1 MLAALRFAKAL
12 PTAGLTRSLARPLAR
27 RPKDVGNTAG
37 GLEPIEEEACHF
49 VALAL
54 FSLLYSFERVQ
65 KKRGEAPAKRLM
77 HVRALKK
84 TVLHDYHVEN
94 GGKMV
99 PFAGWSMPVQ
109 YANLGVG
116 ASHAWTRN
124 NASVF
129 DVSHMLATR
138 ITGKDRI
145 KFYESLTVADIE
157 NLPVGSS
164 TLSVFTNENG
174 GIIDDTI
181 ICKHQDSLYVVSNAG
196 CADKDLAHIRAHLK
210 TFQNKGGDVDLK
222 IIDDHALVALQGPK
236 AAAVLE
242 SLVGKDLR
250 DFPFMDGRFM
260 TIKGIDCHVA
270 RSGYTGED
278 GFEISVPNSDAVEFT
293 KMLIA
298 DPRVELAGLGARDSL
313 RLEAGL
319 CLYGHDLDDTIT
331 PVEAGLTWTIGKR
344 RRVEGGFL
352 GAEKI
357 QDQLKNGVSR
367 RRVGLIV
374 QGAPA
379 REGAQ
384 IYSNGELVGKVTSG
398 CPSPS
403 IKKNVAMGYVKNGLH
418 KSGTE
423 LEVEVRGRK
432 QKAVITKM
440 PFVPAGYHKV

>member
-1 MLAALRFAKAL
+1 MLSALKFAKSIPAAGALR
-12 PTAGLTRSLARPLAR
+12 S
-27 RPKDVGNTAG
+27 
-37 GLEPIEEEACHF
+37 
-49 VALAL
+49 
-54 FSLLYSFERVQ
+54 VQ
-65 KKRGEAPAKRLM
+65 QRAYAAAASGE
-77 HVRALKK
+77 VLKK
-84 TVLHDYHVEN
+84 TILHDYHVEN

-116 ASHAWTRN
+116 ASHVWTRQ

-138 ITGKDRI
+138 ITGKDRV
-145 KFYESLTVADIE
+145 KFYETITVADIE

-196 CADKDLAHIRAHLK
+196 CADKDLAHIRTHLK
-210 TFQNKGGDVDLK
+210 DFQNKGGDVDLK
-222 IIDDHALVALQGPK
+222 IIDDHQLVALQGPK

-242 SLVGKDLR
+242 GLVGKSLQ

-260 TIKGIDCHVA
+260 DIKGIHCHVA

-278 GFEISVPNSDAVEFT
+278 GFEISVPNRDTVEFT
-293 KMLIA
+293 KMLVA

-319 CLYGHDLDDTIT
+319 CLYGHDLDDTVT
-331 PVEAGLTWTIGKR
+331 PIEAGLTWTVGKR
-344 RRVEGGFL
+344 RRTEGGFL
-352 GAEKI
+352 GAAKI

-367 RRVGLIV
+367 RRIGLLV

-379 REGAQ
+379 REGAL
-384 IYSNGELVGKVTSG
+384 IYSNGELIGKVTSG

-418 KSGTE
+418 KAGTE

-432 QKAVITKM
+432 QKAVVTKM

>member
-1 MLAALRFAKAL
+1 MMSALKFAKAL
-12 PTAGLTRSLARPLAR
+12 PASTFARSSAQRA
-27 RPKDVGNTAG
+27 
-37 GLEPIEEEACHF
+37 
-49 VALAL
+49 
-54 FSLLYSFERVQ
+54 YSAAAT
-65 KKRGEAPAKRLM
+65 GE
-77 HVRALKK
+77 VLKK

-109 YANLGVG
+109 YSNLGVG
-116 ASHAWTRN
+116 ASHNWTRN

-138 ITGKDRI
+138 ITGKDRV
-145 KFYESLTVADIE
+145 KFYESITVADIE

-196 CADKDLAHIRAHLK
+196 CADKDLAHIGAQLK
-210 TFQNKGGDVDLK
+210 AFQNKGGD
-222 IIDDHALVALQGPK
+222 GPK
-236 AAAVLE
+236 AAAVIE
-242 SLVGKDLR
+242 GLVGKSLQ

-260 TIKGIDCHVA
+260 TIKGIECHVA

-293 KMLIA
+293 KLLIS

-319 CLYGHDLDDTIT
+319 CLYGNDLDETTT
-331 PVEAGLTWTIGKR
+331 PIEAGLTWTIGKR
-344 RRVEGGFL
+344 RRAEGGFL
-352 GAEKI
+352 GAAKI

-367 RRVGLIV
+367 RRIGLVV

-379 REGAQ
+379 REGAP
-384 IYSNGELVGKVTSG
+384 IYANGELVGKVTSG

-403 IKKNVAMGYVKNGLH
+403 TKKNVAMGYVKNGVH

-432 QKAVITKM
+432 QKAVVTKM

>member
-1 MLAALRFAKAL
+1 MMSALKFAKAL
-12 PTAGLTRSLARPLAR
+12 PASTFARSTAQRA
-27 RPKDVGNTAG
+27 
-37 GLEPIEEEACHF
+37 
-49 VALAL
+49 
-54 FSLLYSFERVQ
+54 YSAAAT
-65 KKRGEAPAKRLM
+65 GE
-77 HVRALKK
+77 ALKK

-109 YANLGVG
+109 YSNLGVG
-116 ASHAWTRN
+116 ASHNWTRN

-138 ITGKDRI
+138 ITGKDRV
-145 KFYESLTVADIE
+145 KFYESITVADIE

-196 CADKDLAHIRAHLK
+196 CADKDLAHIGAQLK
-210 TFQNKGGDVDLK
+210 AFQNKGGDVDLK
-222 IIDDHALVALQGPK
+222 IIDDHALIAIQGPK
-236 AAAVLE
+236 AAAVIE
-242 SLVGKDLR
+242 GLVGKSLQ

-260 TIKGIDCHVA
+260 TIKGIECHVA

-293 KMLIA
+293 KLLIS

-319 CLYGHDLDDTIT
+319 CLYGNDLDETTT

-344 RRVEGGFL
+344 RRAEGGFL

-357 QDQLKNGVSR
+357 QEQLKNGVSR
-367 RRVGLIV
+367 RRIGLVV

-379 REGAQ
+379 REGAP
-384 IYSNGELVGKVTSG
+384 IYANGELVGKVTSG

-403 IKKNVAMGYVKNGLH
+403 TKKNVAMGYVKNGVH

-432 QKAVITKM
+432 QKAVVTKM

>member
-12 PTAGLTRSLARPLAR
+12 PSAGLARSAQRA
-27 RPKDVGNTAG
+27 
-37 GLEPIEEEACHF
+37 
-49 VALAL
+49 
-54 FSLLYSFERVQ
+54 YSAAAT
-65 KKRGEAPAKRLM
+65 GE
-77 HVRALKK
+77 ALKK

-138 ITGKDRI
+138 ITGKDRV

-181 ICKHQDSLYVVSNAG
+181 ICKHEDSLYVVSNAG
-196 CADKDLAHIRAHLK
+196 CADKDLAHIRSHLK

-278 GFEISVPNSDAVEFT
+278 GFEISVPNNHAVEFT
-293 KMLIA
+293 KLLIA

-384 IYSNGELVGKVTSG
+384 IYSNGELVGNVTSG

>member
-1 MLAALRFAKAL
+1 MMSALKFAKAL
-12 PTAGLTRSLARPLAR
+12 PASTFARSAAQRA
-27 RPKDVGNTAG
+27 
-37 GLEPIEEEACHF
+37 
-49 VALAL
+49 
-54 FSLLYSFERVQ
+54 YSAAAT
-65 KKRGEAPAKRLM
+65 GE
-77 HVRALKK
+77 ALKK

-109 YANLGVG
+109 YSNLGVG
-116 ASHAWTRN
+116 ASHNWTRN

-138 ITGKDRI
+138 ITGKDRV
-145 KFYESLTVADIE
+145 KFYESITVADIE
-157 NLPVGSS
+157 SLPVGSS

-196 CADKDLAHIRAHLK
+196 CADKDLAHIRPLLK
-210 TFQNKGGDVDLK
+210 AFQNKGGDVDMK
-222 IIDDHALVALQGPK
+222 IIEDHQLIAIQGPK
-236 AAAVLE
+236 AAAVIE
-242 SLVGKDLR
+242 ELVGKSLQ
-250 DFPFMDGRFM
+250 DFRFMDGRFM
-260 TIKGIDCHVA
+260 TIKGIECHVA

-293 KMLIA
+293 KLLIA

-319 CLYGHDLDDTIT
+319 CLYGNDLDETTT

-344 RRVEGGFL
+344 RRAEGGFL

-357 QDQLKNGVSR
+357 QDQLKNGVTR
-367 RRVGLIV
+367 RRIGLVV

-379 REGAQ
+379 RQGAP
-384 IYSNGELVGKVTSG
+384 IYANGELVGTVTSG

-403 IKKNVAMGYVKNGLH
+403 TKKNVAMGYVKNGVH

-432 QKAVITKM
+432 QKAVVTKM
-440 PFVPAGYHKV
+440 PFVPAGYHKA

>member
-1 MLAALRFAKAL
+1 
-12 PTAGLTRSLARPLAR
+12 
-27 RPKDVGNTAG
+27 
-37 GLEPIEEEACHF
+37 
-49 VALAL
+49 
-54 FSLLYSFERVQ
+54 
-65 KKRGEAPAKRLM
+65 
-77 HVRALKK
+77 
-84 TVLHDYHVEN
+84 
-94 GGKMV
+94 MV

-109 YANLGVG
+109 YSNLGVG
-116 ASHAWTRN
+116 ASHNWTRA

-138 ITGKDRI
+138 ITGKDRV
-145 KFYESLTVADIE
+145 KFYETLTVADIE
-157 NLPVGSS
+157 SLPVGSS

-181 ICKHQDSLYVVSNAG
+181 ICKHADSLYVVSNAG
-196 CADKDLAHIRAHLK
+196 CADKDLAHIRAHL
-210 TFQNKGGDVDLK
+210 TDFQNKGGDVDLK
-222 IIDDHALVALQGPK
+222 IIDDHALIALQGPK

-242 SLVGKDLR
+242 GLVGKDLR

-260 TIKGIDCHVA
+260 TIKGVDCHVA

-293 KMLIA
+293 RLLVS

-352 GAEKI
+352 GASKI

-367 RRVGLIV
+367 RRIGLVV

-384 IYSNGELVGKVTSG
+384 IFANGELVGKVTSG

-403 IKKNVAMGYVKNGLH
+403 TKKNVAMGYVKNGLH

-432 QKAVITKM
+432 QKAVVTKM

>member
-1 MLAALRFAKAL
+1 MLSALKFARSISTTNVARSVQRAYSAAAA
-12 PTAGLTRSLARPLAR
+12 
-27 RPKDVGNTAG
+27 N
-37 GLEPIEEEACHF
+37 E
-49 VALAL
+49 
-54 FSLLYSFERVQ
+54 
-65 KKRGEAPAKRLM
+65 
-77 HVRALKK
+77 ALKK

-109 YANLGVG
+109 YSNLGVG
-116 ASHAWTRN
+116 ASHNWTRS

-138 ITGKDRI
+138 ITGKDRV
-145 KFYESLTVADIE
+145 KFYETITVADIE

-181 ICKHQDSLYVVSNAG
+181 ICKHQESLYVVSNAG
-196 CADKDLAHIRAHLK
+196 CADKDLAHIRAQLK
-210 TFQNKGGDVDLK
+210 EFQNKGGDVELN
-222 IIDDHALVALQGPK
+222 IIDDHSLIALQGPQ
-236 AAAVLE
+236 AAPVLE
-242 SLVGKDLR
+242 SLIGKDLR
-250 DFPFMDGRFM
+250 DLPFMDARFI

-278 GFEISVPNSDAVEFT
+278 GFEISVPNSDAVELT
-293 KMLIA
+293 RLLVS

-344 RRVEGGFL
+344 RRTEGGFL
-352 GAEKI
+352 GAAKI

-367 RRVGLIV
+367 RRIGLVV

-384 IYSNGELVGKVTSG
+384 IFANGELVGKVTSG

-403 IKKNVAMGYVKNGLH
+403 TKKNIAMGYVKNGLH

-432 QKAVITKM
+432 QKAVVTKM
-440 PFVPAGYHKV
+440 PFVPAGYHKI

>member
-1 MLAALRFAKAL
+1 MLSALR
-12 PTAGLTRSLARPLAR
+12 LARSIPTSSAAR
-27 RPKDVGNTAG
+27 SVQRAYSAAAAS
-37 GLEPIEEEACHF
+37 EAI
-49 VALAL
+49 
-54 FSLLYSFERVQ
+54 
-65 KKRGEAPAKRLM
+65 
-77 HVRALKK
+77 KK
-84 TVLHDYHVEN
+84 TVLYDYHVDN

-109 YANLGVG
+109 YSNLGVG
-116 ASHAWTRN
+116 ASHNWTRS

-138 ITGKDRI
+138 ITGKDRV
-145 KFYESLTVADIE
+145 KFYEHITVADIE

-196 CADKDLAHIRAHLK
+196 CADKDLAHIRAQLQE
-210 TFQNKGGDVDLK
+210 FQNKGGDVDLK
-222 IIDDHALVALQGPK
+222 IIDDHALIALQGPK
-236 AAAVLE
+236 AAPVLE

-260 TIKGIDCHVA
+260 TIKGIECHVA

-293 KMLIA
+293 KMLVN

-319 CLYGHDLDDTIT
+319 CLYGHELDETIT

-344 RRVEGGFL
+344 RRTEGGFL
-352 GAEKI
+352 GAATI

-367 RRVGLIV
+367 RRIGLVV

-384 IYSNGELVGKVTSG
+384 IFANGELVGKVTSG

-403 IKKNVAMGYVKNGLH
+403 TKKNIAMGYVKNGLH

-432 QKAVITKM
+432 QKAVVTKM

>member
-1 MLAALRFAKAL
+1 MLSALRFARSI
-12 PTAGLTRSLARPLAR
+12 PTTNAARSVQRA
-27 RPKDVGNTAG
+27 
-37 GLEPIEEEACHF
+37 
-49 VALAL
+49 
-54 FSLLYSFERVQ
+54 YSAAATSEV
-65 KKRGEAPAKRLM
+65 
-77 HVRALKK
+77 LKK
-84 TVLHDYHVEN
+84 TVLYDYHVEN

-109 YANLGVG
+109 YSNLGVG
-116 ASHAWTRN
+116 ASHNWTRT

-138 ITGKDRI
+138 ITGKDRV
-145 KFYESLTVADIE
+145 KFYETLTVADIE

-181 ICKHQDSLYVVSNAG
+181 ICKHQDSLYIVSNAG
-196 CADKDLAHIRAHLK
+196 CADKDLAHIRSHLK
-210 TFQNKGGDVDLK
+210 EFQNKGGDVDLK
-222 IIDDHALVALQGPK
+222 IIDDHSLIALQGPK
-236 AAAVLE
+236 AAPVLE
-242 SLVGKDLR
+242 ALIGKDLR
-250 DFPFMDGRFM
+250 DLAFMDSRFI
-260 TIKGIDCHVA
+260 TIKGIECHVA

-293 KMLIA
+293 KMLIS

-344 RRVEGGFL
+344 RRTEGGFL
-352 GAEKI
+352 GAATI

-367 RRVGLIV
+367 RRIGLVV

-384 IYSNGELVGKVTSG
+384 IFANGELVGKVTSG

-403 IKKNVAMGYVKNGLH
+403 TKKNVAMGYVKNGLH

-432 QKAVITKM
+432 QKAVVTKM

>member
-1 MLAALRFAKAL
+1 MLSALKFAKSIPAASALR
-12 PTAGLTRSLARPLAR
+12 S
-27 RPKDVGNTAG
+27 
-37 GLEPIEEEACHF
+37 
-49 VALAL
+49 
-54 FSLLYSFERVQ
+54 VQ
-65 KKRGEAPAKRLM
+65 QRAYAAATGE
-77 HVRALKK
+77 VLKK

-116 ASHAWTRN
+116 ASHVWTRQ

-138 ITGKDRI
+138 ITGKDRV
-145 KFYESLTVADIE
+145 KFYESITVADIE

-196 CADKDLAHIRAHLK
+196 CADKDLAHIRDHLK
-210 TFQNKGGDVDLK
+210 DFQNKGGDVDLK
-222 IIDDHALVALQGPK
+222 IIDDHQLIALQGPK

-242 SLVGKDLR
+242 GLVGKSLQ

-260 TIKGIDCHVA
+260 DIKGIHCHVA

-278 GFEISVPNSDAVEFT
+278 GFEISVPNSDTVEFT
-293 KMLIA
+293 KLLVS

-331 PVEAGLTWTIGKR
+331 PIEAGLTWTVGKR
-344 RRVEGGFL
+344 RRAEGGFL
-352 GAEKI
+352 GAAKI

-367 RRVGLIV
+367 RRIGLLV

-379 REGAQ
+379 REGAP
-384 IYSNGELVGKVTSG
+384 IYSNGELIGKVTSG

-432 QKAVITKM
+432 QKAVVTKM

>member
-12 PTAGLTRSLARPLAR
+12 PTAGLTRSAQRA
-27 RPKDVGNTAG
+27 
-37 GLEPIEEEACHF
+37 
-49 VALAL
+49 
-54 FSLLYSFERVQ
+54 YSAAAT
-65 KKRGEAPAKRLM
+65 GE
-77 HVRALKK
+77 ALKK

-138 ITGKDRI
+138 ITGKDRV

-181 ICKHQDSLYVVSNAG
+181 ICKHEDSLYVVSNAG
-196 CADKDLAHIRAHLK
+196 CADKDLAHIRSHLK

-293 KMLIA
+293 KLLIA

-319 CLYGHDLDDTIT
+319 CLYGHDLDETIT

>member
-1 MLAALRFAKAL
+1 MLAALRFARSL
-12 PTAGLTRSLARPLAR
+12 PTAAGIVRSSQRA
-27 RPKDVGNTAG
+27 
-37 GLEPIEEEACHF
+37 
-49 VALAL
+49 
-54 FSLLYSFERVQ
+54 YSAAAT
-65 KKRGEAPAKRLM
+65 GE
-77 HVRALKK
+77 VLKK

-109 YANLGVG
+109 YSNLGVG
-116 ASHAWTRN
+116 ASHVWTRQ

-138 ITGKDRI
+138 ITGKDRV
-145 KFYESLTVADIE
+145 KFYETITVADIE
-157 NLPVGSS
+157 ALKVGQS

-196 CADKDLAHIRAHLK
+196 CADKDLAHIRAQLK
-210 TFQNKGGDVDLK
+210 DFQNKGGDVDLK
-222 IIDDHALVALQGPK
+222 IINDHSLIALQGPK

-242 SLVGKDLR
+242 GLAGKDLR

-278 GFEISVPNSDAVEFT
+278 GFEISVPNGDAVEFT
-293 KMLIA
+293 KLLIA

-344 RRVEGGFL
+344 RRAEGGFL
-352 GAEKI
+352 GASKI

-367 RRVGLIV
+367 RRIGLIV

-384 IYSNGELVGKVTSG
+384 IFANGELVGKVTSG

-403 IKKNVAMGYVKNGLH
+403 IKKNVAMGYVKNGVH

-432 QKAVITKM
+432 QKAVVTKM

>member
-1 MLAALRFAKAL
+1 MLSALKFAKSL
-12 PTAGLTRSLARPLAR
+12 PAMSIARSAQRTYAAAA
-27 RPKDVGNTAG
+27 T
-37 GLEPIEEEACHF
+37 
-49 VALAL
+49 
-54 FSLLYSFERVQ
+54 
-65 KKRGEAPAKRLM
+65 GE
-77 HVRALKK
+77 ALKK

-99 PFAGWSMPVQ
+99 PYAGWSMPVL
-109 YANLGVG
+109 YSNLGVG
-116 ASHAWTRN
+116 PSHQWTRT

-138 ITGKDRI
+138 ITGKDRV

-181 ICKHQDSLYVVSNAG
+181 ICKHPDSLYVVSNAG

-210 TFQNKGGDVDLK
+210 DFQNKGGDVDLK
-222 IIDDHALVALQGPK
+222 IIDDHALIALQGPK
-236 AAAVLE
+236 AAEVLE

-278 GFEISVPNSDAVEFT
+278 GFEISVPNSDAVDFT
-293 KMLIA
+293 KMLVS

-319 CLYGHDLDDTIT
+319 CLYGNDMDETVT
-331 PVEAGLTWTIGKR
+331 PVEAGLAWTIAKR
-344 RRVEGGFL
+344 RRAEGGFL
-352 GAEKI
+352 GAAKI
-357 QDQLKNGVSR
+357 QEQLKNGVSKR
-367 RRVGLIV
+367 RIGLIV

-384 IYSNGELVGKVTSG
+384 VYSNGELVGKITSG
-398 CPSPS
+398 CPAPTL
-403 IKKNVAMGYVKNGLH
+403 KKNVAMAYVKNGLH

-432 QKAVITKM
+432 QKAVVTKM
-440 PFVPAGYHKV
+440 PFVPAGYHKA

>member
-1 MLAALRFAKAL
+1 MLASLRFA
-12 PTAGLTRSLARPLAR
+12 RSLASATSSNFAR
-27 RPKDVGNTAG
+27 SSQRA
-37 GLEPIEEEACHF
+37 
-49 VALAL
+49 
-54 FSLLYSFERVQ
+54 YSAAAT
-65 KKRGEAPAKRLM
+65 GE
-77 HVRALKK
+77 VLKK

-109 YANLGVG
+109 YSNLGVG
-116 ASHAWTRN
+116 ASHLWTRQ

-138 ITGKDRI
+138 ITGKDRV
-145 KFYESLTVADIE
+145 KFYESITVADIE
-157 NLPVGSS
+157 ALKVGQS

-181 ICKHQDSLYVVSNAG
+181 ICKQEDSLYVVSNAG

-210 TFQNKGGDVDLK
+210 EFQNKGGDVDLK
-222 IIDDHALVALQGPK
+222 IIDDHQLIALQGPK

-242 SLVGKDLR
+242 GLVGKDLR
-250 DFPFMDGRFM
+250 DLPFMDGRSM
-260 TIKGIDCHVA
+260 TIKGIECHVA

-278 GFEISVPNSDAVEFT
+278 GFEISVPNGDAVEFT
-293 KMLIA
+293 KLLIA

-319 CLYGHDLDDTIT
+319 CLYGHDMDDTIT
-331 PVEAGLTWTIGKR
+331 PIEAGLTWTIGKR
-344 RRVEGGFL
+344 RRAEGGFL
-352 GAEKI
+352 GAAKI
-357 QDQLKNGVSR
+357 QDQLKNGVSKR
-367 RRVGLIV
+367 RIGLIV

-379 REGAQ
+379 REGAL
-384 IYSNGELVGKVTSG
+384 IYSNGELIGNVTSG

-403 IKKNVAMGYVKNGLH
+403 LKKNVAMGYVKNGLH

-432 QKAVITKM
+432 QKAVVTKM

>member
-1 MLAALRFAKAL
+1 MLSALKFAKAL
-12 PTAGLTRSLARPLAR
+12 PASTFARSTAQRA
-27 RPKDVGNTAG
+27 
-37 GLEPIEEEACHF
+37 
-49 VALAL
+49 
-54 FSLLYSFERVQ
+54 YSAAAT
-65 KKRGEAPAKRLM
+65 GE
-77 HVRALKK
+77 ALKK

-109 YANLGVG
+109 YSNLGVG
-116 ASHAWTRN
+116 ASHNWTRS

-138 ITGKDRI
+138 ITGKDRV
-145 KFYESLTVADIE
+145 KFYESITVADIE

-196 CADKDLAHIRAHLK
+196 CADKDLAHIRPLLK
-210 TFQNKGGDVDLK
+210 AFQNKGGDVDLK
-222 IIDDHALVALQGPK
+222 IIEDHQLIAIQGPK
-236 AAAVLE
+236 AAAVIE
-242 SLVGKDLR
+242 ELVGKSLQ
-250 DFPFMDGRFM
+250 DFRFMDGRFM
-260 TIKGIDCHVA
+260 TIKGIECHVA

-293 KMLIA
+293 KLLIA

-319 CLYGHDLDDTIT
+319 CLYGNDLDETTT
-331 PVEAGLTWTIGKR
+331 PIEAGLTWTIGKR
-344 RRVEGGFL
+344 RRAEGGFL

-357 QDQLKNGVSR
+357 QDQLKNGVTR
-367 RRVGLIV
+367 RRIGLVV

-379 REGAQ
+379 REGAP
-384 IYSNGELVGKVTSG
+384 IYANGELVGKVTSG

-403 IKKNVAMGYVKNGLH
+403 TKKNVAMGYVKNGVH

-432 QKAVITKM
+432 QKAVVTKM

>member
-1 MLAALRFAKAL
+1 MMSALKFARAL
-12 PTAGLTRSLARPLAR
+12 PASTFARSSAQRA
-27 RPKDVGNTAG
+27 
-37 GLEPIEEEACHF
+37 
-49 VALAL
+49 
-54 FSLLYSFERVQ
+54 YSAAAT
-65 KKRGEAPAKRLM
+65 GE
-77 HVRALKK
+77 ALKK
-84 TVLHDYHVEN
+84 TLLHDYHVEN

-99 PFAGWSMPVQ
+99 PYAGWSMPVL
-109 YANLGVG
+109 YSNLGVG
-116 ASHAWTRN
+116 ASHVWTRT

-138 ITGKDRI
+138 ITGKDRV
-145 KFYESLTVADIE
+145 KFYESITVADIE

-196 CADKDLAHIRAHLK
+196 CADKDLAHIRSHLK
-210 TFQNKGGDVDLK
+210 AFQNKGGDVDLQ
-222 IIDDHALVALQGPK
+222 IIDDHQLIAIQGPK
-236 AAAVLE
+236 AAAVIE
-242 SLVGKDLR
+242 GLVGKSLQ

-260 TIKGIDCHVA
+260 NIKGIECHVA

-278 GFEISVPNSDAVEFT
+278 GFEISVPNRDTLELT
-293 KMLIA
+293 KMLVA

-319 CLYGHDLDDTIT
+319 CLYGNDLDENTT
-331 PVEAGLTWTIGKR
+331 PIEAGLTWTIGKR
-344 RRVEGGFL
+344 RRAEGGFL

-357 QDQLKNGVSR
+357 MDQIKNGVSR

-379 REGAQ
+379 REGAP

-403 IKKNVAMGYVKNGLH
+403 LKKNVAMAYVKNGVH

>member
-1 MLAALRFAKAL
+1 MLSAFKLV
-12 PTAGLTRSLARPLAR
+12 RSLPASCVARSAQR
-27 RPKDVGNTAG
+27 A
-37 GLEPIEEEACHF
+37 
-49 VALAL
+49 
-54 FSLLYSFERVQ
+54 YSAAAT
-65 KKRGEAPAKRLM
+65 GE
-77 HVRALKK
+77 ALKK

-109 YANLGVG
+109 YSNLSVG
-116 ASHAWTRN
+116 ASHHWTRN

-138 ITGKDRI
+138 ITGKDRV
-145 KFYESLTVADIE
+145 KFFESITVADIE

-181 ICKHQDSLYVVSNAG
+181 ICKHEDSLYVVSNAG

-210 TFQNKGGDVDLK
+210 AFQNKGGDVDLK
-222 IIDDHALVALQGPK
+222 IIDDHSLVAIQGPK
-236 AAAVLE
+236 SASVLE
-242 SLVGKDLR
+242 SLIGKSLQDL
-250 DFPFMDGRFM
+250 PFMDARFI

-278 GFEISVPNSDAVEFT
+278 GFEISVPNGDAVALT
-293 KMLIA
+293 KLLVA
-298 DPRVELAGLGARDSL
+298 DPNVELAGLGARDSL

-319 CLYGHDLDDTIT
+319 CLYGHDLDETIS
-331 PVEAGLTWTIGKR
+331 PIEAGLTWTIGKR
-344 RRVEGGFL
+344 RRTEGGFL
-352 GAEKI
+352 GAATI
-357 QDQLKNGVSR
+357 QDQLKNGVTR
-367 RRVGLIV
+367 RRIGLLV
-374 QGAPA
+374 EGAPA

-384 IYSNGELVGKVTSG
+384 VYSNGELVGKVTSG

-403 IKKNVAMGYVKNGLH
+403 IKKNVAMAYVKNGLH
-418 KSGTE
+418 KSGTQ

-432 QKAVITKM
+432 QKAVVTKM

>member
-1 MLAALRFAKAL
+1 MLSALKFAKAL
-12 PTAGLTRSLARPLAR
+12 PVTSAMRS
-27 RPKDVGNTAG
+27 
-37 GLEPIEEEACHF
+37 
-49 VALAL
+49 
-54 FSLLYSFERVQ
+54 VQ
-65 KKRGEAPAKRLM
+65 QRAYAAAATGE
-77 HVRALKK
+77 ALKK

-109 YANLGVG
+109 YSNLGVG

-138 ITGKDRI
+138 ITGKDRV
-145 KFYESLTVADIE
+145 KFYESITVADIE

-181 ICKHQDSLYVVSNAG
+181 VCKHDDSLYVVSNAG
-196 CADKDLAHIRAHLK
+196 CADKDLAHIRAQLK
-210 TFQNKGGDVDLK
+210 DFQNKGGDVDLK
-222 IIDDHALVALQGPK
+222 IIDDHQLVALQGPK
-236 AAAVLE
+236 AAEVLE
-242 SLVGKDLR
+242 SLVSKSLR
-250 DFPFMDGRFM
+250 DLAFMDGRFM
-260 TIKGIDCHVA
+260 DIKGIPCHVA

-278 GFEISVPNSDAVEFT
+278 GFEISVPNSDTVELT
-293 KMLIA
+293 KLLIA

-319 CLYGHDLDDTIT
+319 CLYGNDLDETVT

-344 RRVEGGFL
+344 RRAEGGFL
-352 GAEKI
+352 GAAKI
-357 QDQLKNGVSR
+357 QDQLKNGVTR
-367 RRVGLIV
+367 RRIGLLV

-379 REGAQ
+379 REGAL
-384 IYSNGELVGKVTSG
+384 IYANGELVGKVTSG
-398 CPSPS
+398 CPSPTL
-403 IKKNVAMGYVKNGLH
+403 KKNVAMGYVKNGLH
-418 KSGTE
+418 KSGTD

-432 QKAVITKM
+432 QKAVVTKM
-440 PFVPAGYHKV
+440 PFVPAGYHKI

>member
-12 PTAGLTRSLARPLAR
+12 PSAGLTRSVQRA
-27 RPKDVGNTAG
+27 
-37 GLEPIEEEACHF
+37 
-49 VALAL
+49 
-54 FSLLYSFERVQ
+54 YSAAAT
-65 KKRGEAPAKRLM
+65 GE
-77 HVRALKK
+77 ALKK

-138 ITGKDRI
+138 ITGKDRV

-181 ICKHQDSLYVVSNAG
+181 ICKHEDSLYVVSNAG
-196 CADKDLAHIRAHLK
+196 CADKDLAHIRSHLK

-278 GFEISVPNSDAVEFT
+278 GFEISVPNSNAVEFT

-379 REGAQ
+379 REGAK
-384 IYSNGELVGKVTSG
+384 IYSNGELVGNVTSG

>member
-1 MLAALRFAKAL
+1 MLSALRFAKSIPTVTVARTAHRAYSAAAASEAL
-12 PTAGLTRSLARPLAR
+12 R
-27 RPKDVGNTAG
+27 
-37 GLEPIEEEACHF
+37 
-49 VALAL
+49 
-54 FSLLYSFERVQ
+54 
-65 KKRGEAPAKRLM
+65 
-77 HVRALKK
+77 K
-84 TVLHDYHVEN
+84 TVLYNYHIEN
-94 GGKMV
+94 GAKMV
-99 PFAGWSMPVQ
+99 PYAGWSMPVL
-109 YANLGVG
+109 YSNLSVG
-116 ASHAWTRN
+116 ASHNWTRT

-138 ITGKDRI
+138 VTGKDRV
-145 KFYESLTVADIE
+145 KFFESLTVADIE

-164 TLSVFTNENG
+164 TLSVFTNEDG

-181 ICKHQDSLYVVSNAG
+181 ICKHEDSLYVVSNAG

-210 TFQNKGGDVDLK
+210 EFQNKGGDADLK
-222 IIDDHALVALQGPK
+222 IIDDHALIALQGPK

-242 SLVGKDLR
+242 SLVEKDLR

-278 GFEISVPNSDAVEFT
+278 GFEISVPNNDAVEFT
-293 KMLIA
+293 KLLLA
-298 DPRVELAGLGARDSL
+298 SPDVELAGLGARDSL

-319 CLYGHDLDDTIT
+319 CLYGHELDETIT

-344 RRVEGGFL
+344 RRAEGGFL
-352 GAEKI
+352 GASKI
-357 QDQLKNGVSR
+357 QDQLKNGVSKR
-367 RRVGLIV
+367 RIGLVV

-379 REGAQ
+379 RENAP
-384 IYSNGELVGKVTSG
+384 IYANGELVGKVTSG

-403 IKKNVAMGYVKNGLH
+403 TKKNVAMGYVKNGLH

-432 QKAVITKM
+432 QKAIVTKL